1 MFPDFLKTKEKLQK
15 MLDYE
20 MQKARLFHMGP
31 LAVVPESTIFEGN
44 KTVVVR
50 EDDSIDEENL
60 KSIAVKL
67 EVKFDEVEKM
77 NHEMVLDKINRA
89 AEEMAGKLKTLS
101 FEQIGKAAE
110 EVGNVASAGGKPFS
124 IDLFFEMLEKIHI
137 DFDEAGNPSQLMC
150 PVNPQLFP
158 SIAET
163 ISQAKADPA
172 NDRRYEAIIE
182 RKREEWRVRESN
194 RKLVG

>member
-1 MFPDFLKTKEKLQK
+1 

-20 MQKARLFHMGP
+20 IQKARLFHMGP
-31 LAVVPESTIFEGN
+31 LAVVPESMIFEGN

-50 EDDSIDEENL
+50 EDGSVDEESL
-60 KSIAVKL
+60 ESIAVKL
-67 EVKFDEVEKM
+67 EVKFDEVEQM
-77 NHEMVLDKINRA
+77 NHEIVLDKINRTT
-89 AEEMAGKLKTLS
+89 EKMAGKLKKLA

-110 EVGNVASAGGKPFS
+110 EIGNVVSADGKPFS
-124 IDLFFEMLEKIHI
+124 IDLLFEMLEKIHI
-137 DFDEAGNPSQLMC
+137 DFDEAGNPSHLMC
-150 PVNPQLFP
+150 PVNPKLFP
-158 SIAET
+158 SIAKI